1 MNKLLVTVALAIS
14 SICLAYA
21 QDTAAPE
28 GETGVVATETLQ
40 AAQEHNGS
48 YIVKRYNLF
57 FRINSPVIYEDFQ
70 DNAKTI
76 ATMRQDIEATLQMDG
91 SVPDSLLILSTASPD
106 GGYEFNKRLARNRA
120 ASTEKLLLEMFPQ
133 FKDAHIKVEYLEE
146 DWDGLRQVLRAHPE
160 FPQREEMM
168 AVIEDD
174 NDLQSKEYRLRAL
187 KQGWRYL
194 VRNYIHALRNS
205 SITLTVVMTA
215 DNKDD
220 EYVVEEVERPKMEA
234 LQSIQPDPVR
244 FEANLVENL
253 MRRPL
258 EVKFTK
264 TILAARTNL
273 LIPGLNFGVEVPIG
287 MNWSIGLDYY
297 YPWAVSAENKWCGEM
312 LGWFID
318 GKYWITG
325 DKYKWDVNSKLKGH
339 AVGLYAGLGYYDYQ
353 KITNGVQGEYV
364 DFGVDYTFA
373 LPVAQDKLR
382 LEFNLGVGFIYTLY
396 RPYYP
401 SSDFEDLIKE
411 PGVKYRTTNFIG
423 PTRASVSL
431 VYPITVPTKNPY
443 IKLADKAQRKEAR
456 RNKRKGGDE

>member
-14 SICLAYA
+14 SICLTYA
-21 QDTAAPE
+21 QDTASAE
-28 GETGVVATETLQ
+28 GVSDVTATEALQ
-40 AAQEHNGS
+40 AAKGHSGS
-48 YIVKRYNLF
+48 YVIKRYNIF
-57 FRINSPVIYEDFQ
+57 FRINSPVIDGDFQ

-76 ATMRQDIEATLQMDG
+76 ATMREDIEATLQMDG

-194 VRNYIHALRNS
+194 VRNYIHSLRNS
-205 SITLTVVMTA
+205 SITLTVVMTD

-220 EYVVEEVERPKMEA
+220 EYVVEEVKTRMVEIPA
-234 LQSIQPDPVR
+234 VQPDPVR
-244 FEANLVENL
+244 FEAPPIVETL
-253 MRRPL
+253 KRIPL

-273 LIPGLNFGVEVPIG
+273 LAPGLNFGVEVPIG
-287 MNWSIGLDYY
+287 WNWSVGVDYY

-325 DKYKWDVNSKLKGH
+325 EKHKWDINSKLKGH
-339 AVGLYAGLGYYDYQ
+339 AIGLYGGVGYYDYQ
-353 KITNGVQGEYV
+353 KRTNGIQGEYL

-373 LPVAQDKLR
+373 MPVANDKLR
-382 LEFNLGVGFIYTLY
+382 IAFNLGVGFIYTLY

-443 IKLADKAQRKEAR
+443 IKLAEKAQRKEAR

>member
-1 MNKLLVTVALAIS
+1 MNRLLVTAVLMFS
-14 SICLAYA
+14 SIFLASA
-21 QDTAAPE
+21 QTTEDSGGNAS
-28 GETGVVATETLQ
+28 GSSVETPQ
-40 AAQEHNGS
+40 AAQEHSGS
-48 YIVKRYNLF
+48 YVVKRYNLF

-146 DWDGLRQVLRAHPE
+146 DWDGLRQVLKAHPE

-273 LIPGLNFGVEVPIG
+273 LVPGLNFGMEIPIG
-287 MNWSIGLDYY
+287 MNWSVGLDYY
-297 YPWAVSAENKWCGEM
+297 YPWAVSAENKWAGEM

-325 DKYKWDVNSKLKGH
+325 EKYKWDVNSKLKGH

-353 KITNGVQGEYV
+353 KITNGMQGEYV

-401 SSDFEDLIKE
+401 SSDFDDLIKE
-411 PGVKYRTTNFIG
+411 PGVKYRTTNFVG

>member
-1 MNKLLVTVALAIS
+1 MNRLLVTAVLMFS
-14 SICLAYA
+14 SIFLASA
-21 QDTAAPE
+21 QTTEDSGGNAS
-28 GETGVVATETLQ
+28 GSSVETPQ
-40 AAQEHNGS
+40 AAQEHSGS
-48 YIVKRYNLF
+48 YVVKRYNLF

-146 DWDGLRQVLRAHPE
+146 DWDGLRQVLKAHPE

-273 LIPGLNFGVEVPIG
+273 LVPGLNFGMEIPIG
-287 MNWSIGLDYY
+287 MNWSVGLDYY
-297 YPWAVSAENKWCGEM
+297 YPWAVSAENKWAGEM

-353 KITNGVQGEYV
+353 KITNGMQGEYV

-401 SSDFEDLIKE
+401 SSDFDDLIKE

-443 IKLADKAQRKEAR
+443 IRLADKAQRKEAR

>member
-1 MNKLLVTVALAIS
+1 MNRLLVTAVLMFS
-14 SICLAYA
+14 SIFLASA
-21 QDTAAPE
+21 QTTEDSGGNAS
-28 GETGVVATETLQ
+28 GSSVETPQ
-40 AAQEHNGS
+40 AAQEHSGS
-48 YIVKRYNLF
+48 YVVKRYNLF

-287 MNWSIGLDYY
+287 MNWSLGLDYY
-297 YPWAVSAENKWCGEM
+297 YPWAVSAENQWCGEM

-353 KITNGVQGEYV
+353 KITNGMQGEYV

-401 SSDFEDLIKE
+401 SSDFDDLIKE
-411 PGVKYRTTNFIG
+411 PGVKYRTTNFVG

>member
-28 GETGVVATETLQ
+28 GETGEVATETPQ
-40 AAQEHNGS
+40 AAQHSGS
-48 YIVKRYNLF
+48 YVVKRYNLF

-287 MNWSIGLDYY
+287 MNWSLGLDYY
-297 YPWAVSAENKWCGEM
+297 YPWAVSAENQWCGEM

-353 KITNGVQGEYV
+353 KITNGMQGEYV

-401 SSDFEDLIKE
+401 SSDFDDLIKE

-443 IKLADKAQRKEAR
+443 IRLADKAQRKEAR

>member
-14 SICLAYA
+14 SICLSYA

-28 GETGVVATETLQ
+28 GASGVTATETPQ
-40 AAQEHNGS
+40 TDREHSGS
-48 YIVKRYNLF
+48 YVVKRYNLF
-57 FRINSPVIYEDFQ
+57 FRINSPVIDGDFQ

-76 ATMRQDIEATLQMDG
+76 ATMREDIEATLQMDG

-205 SITLTVVMTA
+205 SITLTVVMTD

-220 EYVVEEVERPKMEA
+220 EYVVEEVKTRMLEIPA
-234 LQSIQPDPVR
+234 VQPDPVR
-244 FEANLVENL
+244 FEAPPIIETLT
-253 MRRPL
+253 RIPL

-273 LIPGLNFGVEVPIG
+273 LVPGLNFGMEIPIG
-287 MNWSIGLDYY
+287 MNWSVGLDYY

-353 KITNGVQGEYV
+353 KITNGIQGEYV

-443 IKLADKAQRKEAR
+443 IKLADKAERKAAR
-456 RNKRKGGDE
+456 KNKRKGGAE

>member
-1 MNKLLVTVALAIS
+1 MNRLLVTAVLMFS
-14 SICLAYA
+14 SIFLASA
-21 QDTAAPE
+21 QTTEDSGGNAS
-28 GETGVVATETLQ
+28 GSSVETPQ
-40 AAQEHNGS
+40 AAQEHSGS
-48 YIVKRYNLF
+48 YVVKRYNLF

-146 DWDGLRQVLRAHPE
+146 DWDGLRQVLKAHPE

-287 MNWSIGLDYY
+287 MNWSLGLDYY
-297 YPWAVSAENKWCGEM
+297 YPWAVSAENQWCGEM

-353 KITNGVQGEYV
+353 KITNGMQGEYV

-401 SSDFEDLIKE
+401 SSDFDDLIKE
-411 PGVKYRTTNFIG
+411 PGVKYRTTNFVG

>member
-1 MNKLLVTVALAIS
+1 MNRLLVTAVLMFS
-14 SICLAYA
+14 SIFLASA
-21 QDTAAPE
+21 QTTEDSGGNAS
-28 GETGVVATETLQ
+28 GSSVETPQT
-40 AAQEHNGS
+40 AQEHSGS
-48 YIVKRYNLF
+48 YVVKRYNLF
-57 FRINSPVIYEDFQ
+57 FRINSPVIDEDFQ

-174 NDLQSKEYRLRAL
+174 NDVQSKEYRLRAL

-220 EYVVEEVERPKMEA
+220 EYVIEEVERPKMEA

-244 FEANLVENL
+244 FEANLIENL

-273 LIPGLNFGVEVPIG
+273 LIPGLNFGVEIPIG
-287 MNWSIGLDYY
+287 MNWSVGLDYF

-325 DKYKWDVNSKLKGH
+325 EKYKWDVNSKLKGH
-339 AVGLYAGLGYYDYQ
+339 AVGLYAGAGYYDYQ

-382 LEFNLGVGFIYTLY
+382 LEFNLGVGFVYTLY

-401 SSDFEDLIKE
+401 SSDFDDLIKE
-411 PGVKYRTTNFIG
+411 PGVKYRTTNFVG

>member
-14 SICLAYA
+14 SICLTYA
-21 QDTAAPE
+21 QDTASAE
-28 GETGVVATETLQ
+28 GVSDVTATEALQ
-40 AAQEHNGS
+40 AAKGHSGS
-48 YIVKRYNLF
+48 YVIKRYNIF
-57 FRINSPVIYEDFQ
+57 FRINSPVIDGDFQ

-76 ATMRQDIEATLQMDG
+76 ATMREDIEATLQMDG

-146 DWDGLRQVLRAHPE
+146 DWDGLRQVLKAHPE

>member
-14 SICLAYA
+14 SICLSYA
-21 QDTAAPE
+21 QDIEAPE
-28 GETGVVATETLQ
+28 GGAEVGVTE
-40 AAQEHNGS
+40 AQPAERGRAGS
-48 YIVKRYNLF
+48 YVVKRYNLF
-57 FRINSPVIYEDFQ
+57 FRINSPIIDEDFQ

-76 ATMRQDIEATLQMDG
+76 ATMREDIEATLQMDG

-160 FPQREEMM
+160 FPQREEML
-168 AVIEDD
+168 AVVEDN

-205 SITLTVVMTA
+205 SITLTVVMTS

-220 EYVVEEVERPKMEA
+220 EYVIEEVRPQMAELPA
-234 LQSIQPDPVR
+234 IQPDPVH
-244 FEANLVENL
+244 FEPLPIVEIL
-253 MRRPL
+253 QRIPL

-273 LIPGLNFGVEVPIG
+273 LVPGLNFGVEVPIG
-287 MNWSIGLDYY
+287 TNWSVGLDYY

-325 DKYKWDVNSKLKGH
+325 EKYKWDVNSKLKGH
-339 AVGLYAGLGYYDYQ
+339 AIGLYGGLGYYDYQ
-353 KITNGVQGEYV
+353 KRTNGIQGEYV

-373 LPVAQDKLR
+373 MPIANDKLR
-382 LEFNLGVGFIYTLY
+382 LAFNVGVGYIYTLY

-401 SSDFEDLIKE
+401 SSDFDDLIKE

-443 IKLADKAQRKEAR
+443 IKLADKAERKAAR
-456 RNKRKGGDE
+456 KDKRKGGAE

>member
-28 GETGVVATETLQ
+28 GASGVTATETPQ
-40 AAQEHNGS
+40 TYREHSGS
-48 YIVKRYNLF
+48 YVVKRYNLF
-57 FRINSPVIYEDFQ
+57 FRINSPVIDDDFQ

-76 ATMRQDIEATLQMDG
+76 ATMREDIEATLQMDG

-194 VRNYIHALRNS
+194 VRNYIHSLRNS
-205 SITLTVVMTA
+205 SITLTVVMTD

-220 EYVVEEVERPKMEA
+220 EYVVEEVKTRMVEIPA
-234 LQSIQPDPVR
+234 VQPDPVR
-244 FEANLVENL
+244 FEAPPIVETL
-253 MRRPL
+253 KRIPL

-273 LIPGLNFGVEVPIG
+273 LAPGLNFGVEVPIG
-287 MNWSIGLDYY
+287 WNWSVGVDYY

-325 DKYKWDVNSKLKGH
+325 EKHKWDINSKLKGH
-339 AVGLYAGLGYYDYQ
+339 AIGLYGGVGYYDYQ
-353 KITNGVQGEYV
+353 KRTNGIQGEYL

-373 LPVAQDKLR
+373 MPVANDKLR
-382 LEFNLGVGFIYTLY
+382 IAFNLGVGFIYTLY

-443 IKLADKAQRKEAR
+443 IKLAEKAQRKEAR

>member
-1 MNKLLVTVALAIS
+1 
-14 SICLAYA
+14 
-21 QDTAAPE
+21 
-28 GETGVVATETLQ
+28 
-40 AAQEHNGS
+40 
-48 YIVKRYNLF
+48 
-57 FRINSPVIYEDFQ
+57 
-70 DNAKTI
+70 
-76 ATMRQDIEATLQMDG
+76 
-91 SVPDSLLILSTASPD
+91 
-106 GGYEFNKRLARNRA
+106 
-120 ASTEKLLLEMFPQ
+120 
-133 FKDAHIKVEYLEE
+133 
-146 DWDGLRQVLRAHPE
+146 
-160 FPQREEMM
+160 
-168 AVIEDD
+168 
-174 NDLQSKEYRLRAL
+174 
-187 KQGWRYL
+187 
-194 VRNYIHALRNS
+194 
-205 SITLTVVMTA
+205 MTA

-244 FEANLVENL
+244 FEANLIENL

-273 LIPGLNFGVEVPIG
+273 LIPGLNFGMEIPIG
-287 MNWSIGLDYY
+287 MNWSVGLDYY

-325 DKYKWDVNSKLKGH
+325 EKYKWDVNSKLKGH

>member
-21 QDTAAPE
+21 QDTPTAE
-28 GETGVVATETLQ
+28 GESEVQVTETQQ
-40 AAQEHNGS
+40 ADRGRAGS
-48 YIVKRYNLF
+48 YVVKRYNLF
-57 FRINSPVIYEDFQ
+57 FRINSPIIDEDFQ

-76 ATMRQDIEATLQMDG
+76 ATMREDIEATLQMDG

-160 FPQREEMM
+160 FPQREEML
-168 AVIEDD
+168 AVVEDN
-174 NDLQSKEYRLRAL
+174 NDLQSKENRLRAL

-194 VRNYIHALRNS
+194 VRNYIYALRNS
-205 SITLTVVMTA
+205 SITLTVVMTS

-220 EYVVEEVERPKMEA
+220 EYVIEEVRPQMAELPA
-234 LQSIQPDPVR
+234 IQPDPVH
-244 FEANLVENL
+244 FEPLPIVEIL
-253 MRRPL
+253 QRIPL

-273 LIPGLNFGVEVPIG
+273 LVPGLNFGVEVPIG
-287 MNWSIGLDYY
+287 TNWSVGLDYY

-325 DKYKWDVNSKLKGH
+325 EKYKWDVNSKLKGH
-339 AVGLYAGLGYYDYQ
+339 AIGLYGGLGYYDYQ
-353 KITNGVQGEYV
+353 KRTNGIQGEYV

-373 LPVAQDKLR
+373 MPIANDKLR
-382 LEFNLGVGFIYTLY
+382 LAFNVGVGYIYTLY

-401 SSDFEDLIKE
+401 SSDFDDLIKE

-443 IKLADKAQRKEAR
+443 IKLADKAERKAAR
-456 RNKRKGGDE
+456 KDKRKGGAE